1 MYKKLFVFVVLL
13 GIAYMFWQFL
23 SDFKNPD
30 KLNDLAGHYVEY
42 GPSEVGA
49 ANLVTS
55 VVVTYRGFD
64 TLGEVTILFVAAS
77 IVGLFLKINHKN
89 IQLNREIRE
98 SSEILKVAQ
107 KILVPLIFL
116 FGAYVFIN
124 GHLSPG
130 GGFQGGAI
138 IASGVVLLV
147 MANPNACFNH
157 TLLAVLESIS
167 GFGYVLIGIIGV
179 AIAGGFLDNRFLPLG
194 EFGSILS
201 AGAIPVIYILI
212 GLKVGTE
219 LTNVVHNFHE
229 IQNEE

>member
-30 KLNDLAGHYVEY
+30 KLNDLAGHYVEN

-89 IQLNREIRE
+89 IL
-98 SSEILKVAQ
+98 
-107 KILVPLIFL
+107 
-116 FGAYVFIN
+116 
-124 GHLSPG
+124 
-130 GGFQGGAI
+130 
-138 IASGVVLLV
+138 
-147 MANPNACFNH
+147 
-157 TLLAVLESIS
+157 
-167 GFGYVLIGIIGV
+167 
-179 AIAGGFLDNRFLPLG
+179 
-194 EFGSILS
+194 
-201 AGAIPVIYILI
+201 
-212 GLKVGTE
+212 
-219 LTNVVHNFHE
+219 
-229 IQNEE
+229 